1 VKTCLNIFAIL
12 LIVTFV
18 NTSKSITYSDI
29 AQSLVQLHQAPID
42 GLAKLGEISESFQ
55 TSNKFLLEVRTG
67 ITNTCERLST
77 ESVNVLAA
85 LNKKVSTYTDQNTEL
100 DSHVAGSK
108 GEIEKSTEGQKA
120 EVEKIKQAKEDITK
134 GAINLLTRE
143 NDLNETINVLHRLK
157 NIAQDE
163 LAGKVQIKTQM
174 TGINVVSNNGV
185 SFIQLSN
192 LKEELKTIMKKTDT
206 QAKSLISTLIMM
218 ADSDDGHY
226 SDPKIVAKIMAILDK
241 IIASNV
247 EKKKNLNSEW
257 NEQVKSL
264 TAIFENAA
272 DMIMRLKEEVISHT
286 NMIEVFNKEKSI
298 NNNDILFINKAI
310 KRRQDRTAFHVEY
323 CKNMNEKTEVYVKRY
338 AATVVKVNELKTEL
352 SQA

>member
-1 VKTCLNIFAIL
+1 
-12 LIVTFV
+12 
-18 NTSKSITYSDI
+18 
-29 AQSLVQLHQAPID
+29 
-42 GLAKLGEISESFQ
+42 
-55 TSNKFLLEVRTG
+55 
-67 ITNTCERLST
+67 
-77 ESVNVLAA
+77 
-85 LNKKVSTYTDQNTEL
+85 
-100 DSHVAGSK
+100 
-108 GEIEKSTEGQKA
+108 
-120 EVEKIKQAKEDITK
+120 
-134 GAINLLTRE
+134 
-143 NDLNETINVLHRLK
+143 
-157 NIAQDE
+157 
-163 LAGKVQIKTQM
+163 
-174 TGINVVSNNGV
+174 
-185 SFIQLSN
+185 

-257 NEQVKSL
+257 NDQVLNL
-264 TAIFENAA
+264 TLIFENAA

-310 KRRQDRTAFHVEY
+310 KRRQDRTVFHVEY
-323 CKNMNEKTEVYVKRY
+323 CRQMNEKTEVYVRRY